1 MRLIFF
7 CLIVAAI
14 AVLAGV
20 GAALAGDVDKGRDA
34 AKACVSC
41 HGADGISR
49 FPDIPHLAGQNQA
62 YLVAAMSAFRRSG
75 LGKNLPG
82 GRTTRSDMVMKHQA
96 AGLTDGD
103 IENLASYFSS
113 LACPMVGAATSQ
125 NLPAVG
131 QRCLSCHG
139 QGGHGVTATVPRLA
153 GQQQRYLEN
162 QLKAFRDA
170 RGAGSAGQR
179 RMRIHLIMTRQA
191 KPLTDDEIVELA
203 GYFADQPC
211 K

>member
-1 MRLIFF
+1 
-7 CLIVAAI
+7 
-14 AVLAGV
+14 
-20 GAALAGDVDKGRDA
+20 
-34 AKACVSC
+34 
-41 HGADGISR
+41 
-49 FPDIPHLAGQNQA
+49 
-62 YLVAAMSAFRRSG
+62 
-75 LGKNLPG
+75 
-82 GRTTRSDMVMKHQA
+82 
-96 AGLTDGD
+96 
-103 IENLASYFSS
+103 
-113 LACPMVGAATSQ
+113 MVGAATSQ

-139 QGGHGVTATVPRLA
+139 QGEHGVTATVPRLA

-203 GYFADQPC
+203 DYFADQPC